1 MKREIY
7 MDYAEIL
14 ENARKL
20 IYEKCKVCAD
30 CNGVACRGQV
40 PDAVLICRPYIV
52 AVYGG
57 GAEGVKIYTEKLGNE
72 LRETMIMTG
81 CRELKDI
88 NENKVT
94 VTGTPE

>member
-30 CNGVACRGQV
+30 CNGVVCRGQV
-40 PDAVLICRPYIV
+40 SAQE
-52 AVYGG
+52 A
-57 GAEGVKIYTEKLGNE
+57 
-72 LRETMIMTG
+72 
-81 CRELKDI
+81 
-88 NENKVT
+88 KVPADDRT
-94 VTGTPE
+94 AKK